1 METAADDQ
9 VDRAVKT
16 FYDDRKSQAIAI
28 TASQGIGKTNLLNA
42 YERELREVLGA
53 RGFFVIRYMADPDP
67 SFDPLIRSIFECLH
81 ENDLLKQAI
90 EAYAEVEDHAIP
102 SHSVDS
108 LSLVRTPEVRAVL
121 KALLEAR
128 NESEEW
134 FKKRLRLA
142 EQWFLGLPVRK
153 EHQTELGV
161 QFRLDTVESKTR
173 ALRDVVSLGVATGKL
188 EGIFLLLDEL
198 EKQGAALSKSAT
210 VQYLS
215 ALRALIDALPSH
227 LFLMVALTLDALDRY
242 QEMFPALR
250 GRLRQVQLLPLQ
262 TEEEALKLMNF
273 YLEHS
278 REEAR
283 LGARKSWGNPGTAG
297 LVTED
302 EGRQIFN
309 NLFQPGKKAF
319 HGVRQREYLDNL
331 HNRANEIISDW
342 INKNSA

>member
-1 METAADDQ
+1 MTVAS
-9 VDRAVKT
+9 R
-16 FYDDRKSQAIAI
+16 RRSQ
-28 TASQGIGKTNLLNA
+28 LLLARVLAKRIFMNA

-53 RGFFVIRYMADPDP
+53 RGFFVIRYMAAPDP

-90 EAYAEVEDHAIP
+90 EAYAETKNHVNP
-102 SHSVDS
+102 SHLVDG

-121 KALLEAR
+121 KALLEVR

-173 ALRDVVSLGVATGKL
+173 ALRDVVSFGVATGKL

-242 QEMFPALR
+242 REMLPALR
-250 GRLRQVQLLPLQ
+250 GRLMRQVQLLPLQ

-283 LGARKSWGNPGTAG
+283 LGAGKSWGNPGTAE

-309 NLFQPGKKAF
+309 NLFQSIKKAF
-319 HGVRQREYLDNL
+319 HGVRQRKYLDNL
-331 HNRANEIISDW
+331 HNRANEIINDW
-342 INKNSA
+342 ISRNPI